1 MTEPLAQ
8 TPSVAQS
15 GATAL
20 STDAHKRDKV
30 EVRISID
37 PDLLEEVNHL
47 TQDPSRIIEAALR
60 RWLRGDPQRDED
72 LARTFARNTPV
83 PPRGEWND

>member
-8 TPSVAQS
+8 TQNEAKA
-15 GATAL
+15 GTAAL
-20 STDAHKRDKV
+20 GTDVNKRDKI
-30 EVRISID
+30 ELRINID

-72 LARTFARNTPV
+72 LARTFSRSVPV